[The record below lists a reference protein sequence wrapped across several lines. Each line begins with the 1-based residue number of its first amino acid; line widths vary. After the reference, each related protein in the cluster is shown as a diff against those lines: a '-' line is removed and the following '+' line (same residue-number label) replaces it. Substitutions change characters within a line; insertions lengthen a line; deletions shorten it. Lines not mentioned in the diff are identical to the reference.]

1 MIDFH
6 PAVAIVINPPKL
18 PCDVGVPKDVFA
30 DTVLP
35 ENNES
40 VSVTVPFVIQFP
52 KSIVIVP
59 EPVLSVG
66 KLKPENSN
74 V

>member
-1 MIDFH
+1 M
-6 PAVAIVINPPKL
+6 VMKPPKL
-18 PCDVGVPKDVFA
+18 LCDIGVPRDVFA

-40 VSVTVPFVIQFP
+40 VSVVVPFVIQLP

-66 KLKPENSN
+66 KVNQKI
-74 V
+74 